1 MSIRE
6 RRKRRKR
13 LRINTSKKLEGWKE
27 LIVANLRNRLE
38 EEIQRKG
45 RETTLFSTLRKKKE
59 PNMDRGKS
67 ISL

>member
-45 RETTLFSTLRKKKE
+45 RETTFTKKKGAE
-59 PNMDRGKS
+59 YGPRQIY
-67 ISL
+67 ISLI